1 MATKKTA
8 TPTNGGKQV
17 FVSQE
22 ALDAIEGLQFEMQN
36 IDIEH
41 ARLYG
46 IGAKGSFSRV
56 IEKLAKQGLFTPQVK
71 EAE

>member
-1 MATKKTA
+1 MTTKKTA
-8 TPTNGGKQV
+8 KTTNGGKQV
-17 FVSQE
+17 FLSQE
-22 ALDAIEGLQFEMQN
+22 ALDALEVLQFEMQN

-46 IGAKGSFSRV
+46 INAKGAFSRV
-56 IEKLAKQGLFTPQVK
+56 VEKLAKQGLSTLQVK

>member
-1 MATKKTA
+1 MTTKKTA
-8 TPTNGGKQV
+8 TTTNGGKQV

-22 ALDAIEGLQFEMQN
+22 ALDAIEGLQFKMQN

-46 IGAKGSFSRV
+46 IGAKGAFSRV
-56 IEKLAKQGLFTPQVK
+56 VEKLAKQGLFTPQVK

>member
-1 MATKKTA
+1 MAGNRFLCLRK
-8 TPTNGGKQV
+8 P
-17 FVSQE
+17 
-22 ALDAIEGLQFEMQN
+22 LDAIEGLQFEMQN

-46 IGAKGSFSRV
+46 IGAKGAFSRV